1 MKSPVSLEYTVVV
14 ALLAASAAVLSYVT
28 LNPVFNVVALLL
40 GIYAL
45 HLVSV
50 RVVVRQYAGVA
61 PATRTRAKRAAG
73 IDLEAM
79 RVREE
84 LDLERRELD
93 NQKAELQQRI
103 VAAEQQWELLRQM
116 IRDRVEGGG
125 SLPDSVV
132 ARPPE
137 SALASATTAS
147 SPGRTNGSDD
157 PPRIHGRW

>member
-1 MKSPVSLEYTVVV
+1 MKSPVSLEYTIVV
-14 ALLAASAAVLSYVT
+14 ALLAVSAAVLSYVT
-28 LNPVFNVVALLL
+28 LNPVFNVAALLL

-50 RVVVRQYAGVA
+50 RVVVRQYAGGT
-61 PATRTRAKRAAG
+61 PATRTRSKRATG

-79 RVREE
+79 RIREE

-132 ARPPE
+132 AASQ
-137 SALASATTAS
+137 SALTSTS

-157 PPRIHGRW
+157 PPRLHGRW

>member
-14 ALLAASAAVLSYVT
+14 ALLAVSAAVLSYVT
-28 LNPVFNVVALLL
+28 PNPVFNLAALLL
-40 GIYAL
+40 GVYAL
-45 HLVSV
+45 HLVSL

-61 PATRTRAKRAAG
+61 PGTRTRAKRASG

-79 RVREE
+79 RIREE
-84 LDLERRELD
+84 LDLERREID

-116 IRDRVEGGG
+116 IRDRVEGGAA
-125 SLPDSVV
+125 LPDSVV
-132 ARPPE
+132 AGAQ
-137 SALASATTAS
+137 SAMTSTS

-157 PPRIHGRW
+157 PPRLHGRW

>member
-14 ALLAASAAVLSYVT
+14 ALLAASAAVLSYMT

-79 RVREE
+79 RIREE

-93 NQKAELQQRI
+93 NRKAELQQRI

-116 IRDRVEGGG
+116 IRDRVEKGGP
-125 SLPDSVV
+125 LPDSVV
-132 ARPPE
+132 ANPE
-137 SALASATTAS
+137 DVLSSTS

>member
-1 MKSPVSLEYTVVV
+1 MKSPVSLEYVIAV
-14 ALLAASAAVLSYVT
+14 ALLAVSAAVLSYVT
-28 LNPVFNVVALLL
+28 PQPVFNLAAILL

-50 RVVVRQYAGVA
+50 RIVVRQYAGAA
-61 PATRTRAKRAAG
+61 PARSSRRARTTAVDRE
-73 IDLEAM
+73 IQQM
-79 RVREE
+79 REE

-93 NQKAELQQRI
+93 NRKAELQQRI

-116 IRDRVEGGG
+116 IRDRVEKGGT
-125 SLPDSVV
+125 LPDSVV
-132 ARPPE
+132 ANPE
-137 SALASATTAS
+137 GALSSAA

>member
-1 MKSPVSLEYTVVV
+1 MKSPVSLEYTIVV
-14 ALLAASAAVLSYVT
+14 ALLAVSAAVLSYVT
-28 LNPVFNVVALLL
+28 LNPVFNVAALLL

-61 PATRTRAKRAAG
+61 PATRTRAKRATG

-79 RVREE
+79 RIREE

-116 IRDRVEGGG
+116 IRDRVEGGA

-132 ARPPE
+132 AGSQ
-137 SALASATTAS
+137 SALTSSS

-157 PPRIHGRW
+157 PPRLHGRW

>member
-1 MKSPVSLEYTVVV
+1 
-14 ALLAASAAVLSYVT
+14 
-28 LNPVFNVVALLL
+28 
-40 GIYAL
+40 
-45 HLVSV
+45 
-50 RVVVRQYAGVA
+50 
-61 PATRTRAKRAAG
+61 
-73 IDLEAM
+73 M
-79 RVREE
+79 RIREE

-116 IRDRVEGGG
+116 IRDRVEGGA

-132 ARPPE
+132 AGSQ
-137 SALASATTAS
+137 SALTSSS

>member
-1 MKSPVSLEYTVVV
+1 MKSPVSLEYVIAV
-14 ALLAASAAVLSYVT
+14 ALLAVSAAVLSYVT
-28 LNPVFNVVALLL
+28 PQAAFSLAAILL

-50 RVVVRQYAGVA
+50 RIVVRQYAGVA
-61 PATRTRAKRAAG
+61 PTSRSRRKRAAAV
-73 IDLEAM
+73 DRELQEM
-79 RVREE
+79 REE

-93 NQKAELQQRI
+93 NRKAELQQRI

-116 IRDRVEGGG
+116 IRDRVEKGGT
-125 SLPDSVV
+125 LPDSVV
-132 ARPPE
+132 ANPE
-137 SALASATTAS
+137 GALSSAS

>member
-1 MKSPVSLEYTVVV
+1 MSATPGRGASARLWRI
-14 ALLAASAAVLSYVT
+14 LAATIAGVLILS
-28 LNPVFNVVALLL
+28 ALLL

-50 RVVVRQYAGVA
+50 RVLVRQYAGVA
-61 PATRTRAKRAAG
+61 PTHSSRRKRAAAV
-73 IDLEAM
+73 DHELREM
-79 RVREE
+79 REE

-116 IRDRVEGGG
+116 IRDRVEQGG

-132 ARPPE
+132 AASQ
-137 SALASATTAS
+137 SALTSTS

>member
-14 ALLAASAAVLSYVT
+14 ALLAVSAAVLSYMT
-28 LNPVFNVVALLL
+28 LNPVFNVAALLL

-61 PATRTRAKRAAG
+61 PATRTKRATG
-73 IDLEAM
+73 VDLEAM
-79 RVREE
+79 RIREE

-116 IRDRVEGGG
+116 IRDRVGGG
-125 SLPDSVV
+125 ASLPDSVV
-132 ARPPE
+132 AASQ
-137 SALASATTAS
+137 SALSSTS

-157 PPRIHGRW
+157 PPRMHGRW